1 VSGTVVMTGN
11 MRLFGRLR
19 PMRKMLILTGCVGA
33 YLVWPYVALYQIGN
47 ALRQGDVQAL
57 TTDVAW
63 DSVREGLKE
72 DIADQIIATPGSKA
86 LAAMDKLPP
95 FGSGFM
101 TSMAEKMVDQ
111 TVTPQHLA
119 ESVTAIQMSGS
130 KGSRAELNSAWFT
143 GPTRLE
149 ASFRL
154 PCEKPNMPPVR
165 VQIELVSS
173 GWGLQ
178 WRVTRAWIPTTV
190 LKQLQTSVS

>member
-1 VSGTVVMTGN
+1 MK
-11 MRLFGRLR
+11 
-19 PMRKMLILTGCVGA
+19 KMLIFTGCVGA
-33 YLVWPYVALYQIGN
+33 YLAWPYVALYRVGN

-57 TTDVAW
+57 TTGVAW

-72 DIADQIIATPGSKA
+72 DIADQVTTASDGKTSAT
-86 LAAMDKLPP
+86 MDKLPP

-101 TSMAEKMVDQ
+101 TSMADKLVDQ

-119 ESVTAIQMSGS
+119 ESVTAIRMAGVR
-130 KGSRAELNSAWFT
+130 GSRPELRSAWFT
-143 GPTRLE
+143 SPTRLE

-173 GWGLQ
+173 GWSLQ
-178 WRVTRAWIPTTV
+178 WRVTRAWIPMVV
-190 LKQLQTSVS
+190 LQQLQTSAS